1 MEFSLSPTAGSASP
15 AFNLVFRS
23 ETVAQ
28 AKVLTSDDGSQ
39 IITVPARV
47 LRLGAITNLCESVA
61 QIVCAATDSNISD
74 FEVSAGLHLDS
85 HKMCRALVTASC
97 QKSIDIALAQ
107 TAVLYY
113 FQCIKARSGGKF
125 DLLDSAQIVLKDQ
138 TTQLVED
145 YAASV
150 LQKVGGSAISYPVGV
165 YFNGQQL
172 ADFSGTFAPRPD
184 ITNAQKTLKL
194 RAQFDGYRHKI
205 RTVYLLT
212 EDGESVR
219 ANWSDDCDFSKVVAL
234 ANTDNK
240 FLVLTLSV
248 SQDQRGRPIY
258 TLLL

>member
-1 MEFSLSPTAGSASP
+1 M
-15 AFNLVFRS
+15 
-23 ETVAQ
+23 
-28 AKVLTSDDGSQ
+28 
-39 IITVPARV
+39 
-47 LRLGAITNLCESVA
+47 
-61 QIVCAATDSNISD
+61 CAATDSTISD
-74 FEVSAGLHLDS
+74 FEISAGLHLDN
-85 HKMCRALVTASC
+85 HKMCRALVTSSC

-113 FQCIKARSGGKF
+113 FQCIKTKTDGKF
-125 DLLDSAQIVLKDQ
+125 DLLDSAQNMLDEH
-138 TTQLVED
+138 TTQLVQE
-145 YAASV
+145 YAAGV

-172 ADFSGTFAPRPD
+172 ADFSGTFAPKPD
-184 ITNAQKTLKL
+184 VTNSQKLLKL

-212 EDGESVR
+212 EEGESVR
-219 ANWSDDCDFSKVVAL
+219 ANWSDECDFSKVVAL